1 MCVYTHM
8 STWSSGYTSEW
19 PVACPKNAYL
29 MVTVEISMLCISYH
43 NDEKCLFVEPSSGGS
58 DSVSLRCSPEHSSV
72 NKAIQL
78 IPEGSRSGTLENL
91 QVKLYG
97 THTYTCIFFSSRKFI
112 VFISLSKMF
121 MTHKMPR
128 TVPMKPGSRPPGCI
142 PAGGGSWWSRWEKAD
157 KHQSWKKSN
166 GQKKT
171 QNLHSSC
178 LSQLSMMLCAKSLGE
193 WMRESVYI

>member
-1 MCVYTHM
+1 
-8 STWSSGYTSEW
+8 
-19 PVACPKNAYL
+19 

-91 QVKLYG
+91 QIKLYG

-142 PAGGGSWWSRWEKAD
+142 PAGGGKLVES
-157 KHQSWKKSN
+157 
-166 GQKKT
+166 
-171 QNLHSSC
+171 
-178 LSQLSMMLCAKSLGE
+178 
-193 WMRESVYI
+193 MREGRQTSELEEKQWPEENPELALLMSLIAEYDAVCKITW